1 MIRVVRATAVLVHEV
16 EIQIVNHV
24 TLLVLLNGSEPASG
38 LWSISSVVTVLLVVS
53 RTSSGL
59 DGSNV
64 ILHVFVIARVSN
76 SLVLLIDVVAHVSIL
91 ITIRLVESLSSLIH
105 VIGLLVLSVVE
116 HSIVLCIGSA
126 SSRGGNTSHVS
137 SVRTFSFHGL
147 GH

>member
-1 MIRVVRATAVLVHEV
+1 MIRIVRATAVLVHEV

-38 LWSISSVVTVLLVVS
+38 LWSISSVVTVLLVS

-91 ITIRLVESLSSLIH
+91 ITIRLIEGLSSLIH
-105 VIGLLVLSVVE
+105 VSGLLVLSVVE
-116 HSIVLCIGSA
+116 HSIVLRIGSA
-126 SSRGGNTSHVS
+126 SSRGGNTSDVS